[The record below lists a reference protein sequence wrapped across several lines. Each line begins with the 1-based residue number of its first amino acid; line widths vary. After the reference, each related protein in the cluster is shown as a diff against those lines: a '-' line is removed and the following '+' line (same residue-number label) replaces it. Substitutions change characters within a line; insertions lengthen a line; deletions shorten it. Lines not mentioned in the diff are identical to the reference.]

1 MFKSEFFVVLNKLL
15 SYAISSFSSFV
26 AHKRVCLWPSKVSI
40 DVHAAFNVQNNDM
53 PRIAKTLC
61 RPTCCGKCRPSTL
74 CISEY
79 HKSLLFSFFLLVH
92 RPDLYLLVRGVEA
105 ADWVISLDSAKV
117 DVNAA
122 LIVTRL
128 VGLGEPDGPARLN
141 IVVRWWASLSRDAVE
156 EEVSIA
162 VDGEGRARSA
172 AGGCLRGSGVA
183 GDTLTH
189 SAGVHPELLRS
200 GFTVEPSFAI
210 LQVEGCKVG
219 GRGATGVLLAADEE
233 TSVLGGDALVLE
245 DGAGVDG
252 NQTELVVWSWCERSL
267 RWCVW
272 AHVLVEL
279 SGNRP

>member
-1 MFKSEFFVVLNKLL
+1 MFMPLLMYKIMTCQELQKHYAVPPAVVNVARPR
-15 SYAISSFSSFV
+15 YASQNIT
-26 AHKRVCLWPSKVSI
+26 KVSC
-40 DVHAAFNVQNNDM
+40 F
-53 PRIAKTLC
+53 L
-61 RPTCCGKCRPSTL
+61 
-74 CISEY
+74 
-79 HKSLLFSFFLLVH
+79 FFLLIH

-141 IVVRWWASLSRDAVE
+141 IVIRWWASLSRDAVE

-172 AGGCLRGSGVA
+172 ARGCLRGSGVA

-245 DGAGVDG
+245 DGARVDG
-252 NQTELVVWSWCERSL
+252 DQAELVVWSWCERSL